1 MAGIDREIL
10 AMKAKTRGIIAAG
23 HTETA
28 RAGAAMFAEGGN
40 AFDAALAAMLVS
52 FVAEPALTSLG
63 GGGFMTAVQANGKPF
78 TLDFFVQTPQKKQ
91 PITAIDLAE
100 SVIDFGTTVQPQYIG
115 RGTVATPGCPAGVA
129 YIHRHFC
136 TLPLSVIAAPA
147 IRLAREGCPLSVY
160 QQYTLDIIGKVLS
173 YTPEARTIFCKENS
187 AETLK
192 AGDICR
198 NLAFAD
204 ALEHLCKYGFED
216 FYTGEMGEIFAKDS
230 RENGGS
236 VHAEDLRAFRAE
248 VRQPLHWHYRGSD
261 FYTNPRPSTGG
272 SLIAHGLAHWTKSPA
287 AKPTG
292 AEYVRSLAHSFR
304 DMERFRTEGM
314 NPLGNTTHFSIMD
327 EFGNAVGITTSQGGV
342 SGVCLADTGISLN
355 NMLGE
360 LDLSPN
366 GLYSWSENERVSSMM
381 SPSLILKNGKPMFV
395 LGSGGSSRIRTAIVQ
410 VVVQLLHFETDIET
424 AVAHSRMH
432 WQGGTMNLEPNLLA
446 AGESAEGLKDVA
458 ENIILWQEQNMY
470 FGGVHTVAQTPNGDL
485 IAAADSRRDGHV
497 A

>member
-1 MAGIDREIL
+1 MALR
-10 AMKAKTRGIIAAG
+10 KTRGIIAAG

-78 TLDFFVQTPQKKQ
+78 TLDFFVQTPQKK
-91 PITAIDLAE
+91 ARVEDIDLAE

-136 TLPLSVIAAPA
+136 TLPLAVIAEPA
-147 IRLAREGCPLSVY
+147 IRLAREGCALSVY

-173 YTPEARTIFCKENS
+173 YTPEARAIFCKENS
-187 AETLK
+187 LETLK

-204 ALEHLCKYGFED
+204 ALEHLVRRGFED
-216 FYTGEMGEIFAKDS
+216 FYTGEMAEIFAKDS
-230 RENGGS
+230 REHGGS
-236 VHAEDLRAFRAE
+236 VHAEDLQAFRAE
-248 VRQPLHWHYRGSD
+248 VREPLHWHYRGSD

-272 SLIAHGLAHWTKSPA
+272 SLIAHGLAHWVKVPA
-287 AKPTG
+287 AAPQG
-292 AEYVRSLAHSFR
+292 EAYLRSLAQTFR
-304 DMERFRTEGM
+304 EMERFRTEGL

-366 GLYSWSENERVSSMM
+366 GLYSWRENERVSSMM
-381 SPSLILKNGKPMFV
+381 SPSLILRDGKPTFV
-395 LGSGGSSRIRTAIVQ
+395 LGSGGSSRIRTAILQ
-410 VVVQLLHFETDIET
+410 VVLQLLHYETDIET

-432 WQGGTMNLEPNLLA
+432 WQGGTMNIEPNVLTD
-446 AGESAEGLKDVA
+446 GSADSLRDVA

-470 FGGVHTVAQTPNGDL
+470 FGGVHTVGCAADGSL
-485 IAAADSRRDGHV
+485 IAAADSRRDGHISHCHG
-497 A
+497 